1 MAYEKANVKSGR
13 LFITEQ
19 EKLAVNPK
27 LPALNGTIMVDGVVL
42 YLGLWKRKAKSGAE
56 YFTAELTYPNDEEA
70 RLKATGPAT
79 SKAAAKEA
87 EWDKAHPKTEQHA
100 KRQWDSRQQKPKENP
115 KVNYDD
121 MEEPPF

>member
-19 EKLAVNPK
+19 EKLAANPK

-42 YLGLWKRKAKSGAE
+42 YIGLWKRKAKSGAE

-70 RLKATGPAT
+70 RLKATCPAT

-87 EWDKAHPKTEQHA
+87 EWDKEHPKTEQHA
-100 KRQWDSRQQKPKENP
+100 KRQWKSRQQKQNDNP
-115 KVNYDD
+115 MNNDD
-121 MEEPPF
+121 MEDPPF